1 MNATNK
7 YFLFDRYLNEIFDI
21 LLIHTVFLIIMSS
34 QFINSVRRF
43 MRLQGYSIRTEHSYI
58 YWIKGYIRFNKMAH
72 PKDIGADEV
81 RVYLSW
87 LASDRH
93 VAVNTQRIALNAIV
107 FLYHKF
113 LNQELGHLGFTLACQ
128 QRYLPVVLDSSEVAS
143 ILSKERGRNHLIL
156 SLMYGSGLRVSEALR
171 LRIKDI
177 DLKGLSL
184 MIRDSK
190 GRKDRN
196 VLLGK
201 KLVPALYSQIEDAI
215 EVQRRDN
222 LNNIG
227 CSMPVALSRKYP
239 TAFRSS
245 SWAFLFPSSSCTK
258 HPVSNIICRH
268 HLYQSAVRKFLK
280 SAVYKAGLDHKR
292 ITCHTFRHSFAT
304 QLLRS
309 GTDIRTVQE
318 LLGHNDVKTTQ
329 IYTHV
334 LGQHFAGTES
344 PIDQIA
350 DESPEYSS
358 YPVRLVNE
366 SLAISSS
373 IPPQAQFHPAGD
385 LQ

>member
-1 MNATNK
+1 MP
-7 YFLFDRYLNEIFDI
+7 
-21 LLIHTVFLIIMSS
+21 S
-34 QFINSVRRF
+34 QFIDSVRRF
-43 MRLQGYSIRTEHSYI
+43 MRLQGYSIRTEHSYV
-58 YWIKGYIRFNKMAH
+58 YWIRGYIRFNNMAH
-72 PKDIGADEV
+72 PKDIGANEV
-81 RVYLSW
+81 REYLSW
-87 LASDRH
+87 LANDRH
-93 VAVNTQRIALNAIV
+93 VAANTQKIALNAIV

-113 LNQELGHLGFTLACQ
+113 LNQELGHLGFSLASQ
-128 QRYLPVVLDSSEVAS
+128 KRYLPVVLDKAEVAS
-143 ILSKERGRNHLIL
+143 ILSNLSGRNQLVL

-171 LRIKDI
+171 LRVQDVN
-177 DLKGLSL
+177 LKGLSL

-196 VLLGK
+196 VLLAK
-201 KLVPALYSQIEDAI
+201 KLLPALYNQIEDAI
-215 EVQRRDN
+215 EVQRKDN
-222 LNNIG
+222 LNDIG

-239 TAFRSS
+239 AAFRSP

-268 HLYQSAVRKFLK
+268 HLYQSTVRKFLK
-280 SAVYKAGLDHKR
+280 SAICRAGLDHKR

-304 QLLRS
+304 HLLQS

-350 DESPEYSS
+350 DDSPVYSS
-358 YPVRLVNE
+358 YAVRSINE
-366 SLAISSS
+366 NHETWPSGHRPDSWRL
-373 IPPQAQFHPAGD
+373 AGD
-385 LQ
+385 LQLRGLHRSHSALYRAQ